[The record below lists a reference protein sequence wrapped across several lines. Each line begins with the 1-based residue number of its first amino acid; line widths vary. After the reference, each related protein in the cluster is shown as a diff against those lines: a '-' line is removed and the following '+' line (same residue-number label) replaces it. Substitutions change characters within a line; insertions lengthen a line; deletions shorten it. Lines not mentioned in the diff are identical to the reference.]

1 MYLPQ
6 IILVI
11 LSLAVILLW
20 FRKGSQQPH
29 TKEDRSTLPAAILAA
44 WVIASAVFGAN
55 FYALR
60 FAGFFDISI
69 ERLLFSLLALTLV
82 VGLFQGRVQF
92 LKNITI
98 EIVMGIFVIV
108 SLFSML
114 RTGFL
119 PAAPDFPS
127 PWYVFISGYL
137 FPFIVFVYAKHYI
150 ITDTDML
157 RVLHALFYFGLY
169 LSIIAFFEYA
179 DLRQYV
185 FPTYINDPELST
197 LHLERARGPFLNAA
211 FNGVGILIGLISG
224 LHLLQT
230 KQGFG
235 KFFYQTALLI
245 FFPAVF
251 FTLTRS
257 VYLGLLIT
265 LFIFLGWYKTSFS
278 KWKLI
283 SLPLAL
289 VLILAVANAPRLLSE
304 DRRAGGVYQ
313 VTEVNIRLALLEK
326 SFTLF
331 SERPL
336 TGVGLAQ
343 FIPAS
348 LRSYTGR
355 TPFVAEEAGTQFQ
368 HNHLLG
374 IATELGAPGLLL
386 YLLLIVLILRRL
398 RQLAGKLAPD
408 GIMGNNLRIVILAIW
423 CVYLNNNLFVEPSNN
438 IFVNAVPFLFA
449 GLADGLY
456 TRSLQGDGLP
466 ASSLQPGL
474 ANPSSMRIIRAH
486 V

>member
-6 IILVI
+6 IILI
-11 LSLAVILLW
+11 IASLAIILLW
-20 FRKGSQQPH
+20 FRRGYPQSRP
-29 TKEDRSTLPAAILAA
+29 EEGRSSLPTTALAA
-44 WVIASAVFGAN
+44 WVVASAVFGAN
-55 FYALR
+55 FYVLR
-60 FAGFFDISI
+60 FPGFFDISI
-69 ERLLFSLLALTLV
+69 ERLLFLLIVFTLV

-92 LKNITI
+92 QKNITI
-98 EIVMGIFVIV
+98 EVIMGLFVTV
-108 SLFSML
+108 SLYSML
-114 RTGFL
+114 QTGFL
-119 PAAPDFPS
+119 PTSPDFPS
-127 PWYVFISGYL
+127 PWFVFISGYL
-137 FPFIVFVYAKHYI
+137 FPFVVFVYAKHYI
-150 ITDTDML
+150 VHNNDTIL
-157 RVLHALFYFGLY
+157 IFHALFYFGLY
-169 LSIIAFFEYA
+169 LAIIAFFEYS

-185 FPTYINDPELST
+185 FPSYINDPELSL

-230 KQGFG
+230 KKGFG
-235 KFFYQTALLI
+235 KFFYQAALLL
-245 FFPAVF
+245 FFPGVF

-265 LFIFLGWYKTSFS
+265 LLIFLGWYKTSFS

-304 DRRAGGVYQ
+304 DRREGGVYQ
-313 VTEVNIRLALLEK
+313 VAEVNIRLALLEK
-326 SFTLF
+326 SYTLF
-331 SERPL
+331 AENPL

-355 TPFVAEEAGTQFQ
+355 TPFVAEEAGSQFQ

-386 YLLLIVLILRRL
+386 YLLMIVLILRRL
-398 RQLAGKLAPD
+398 NQLAGKLPPD

-456 TRSLQGDGLP
+456 TRSMKVDGLHAP
-466 ASSLQPGL
+466 SLRAGL
-474 ANPSSMRIIRAH
+474 ATPSSMRVIRGH